1 MLLSSLNNLKEFE
14 EIIILGSNTLNVKE
28 LNQLD
33 KSKKYLL
40 LNIDKNSIDLE
51 IQKEFLNKNKNI
63 SILDFSWSIF
73 YKKFDLRWR
82 PEKLSLDNIDL
93 FFNYI
98 SKDNS
103 KIFYFFKKIYKTKN
117 VLIGFK
123 KAFCINLR
131 KHYEAIEVFN
141 LLKDYNQNIKIC
153 FKRNEYLLF
162 KKLNLLTKYD
172 EIKDVKVILINN
184 SFFSDNFKTTLK
196 FILYPLYSIFS
207 IRKFSFSKVK
217 KKLGVRIYKA
227 GYGFDDNNANL
238 NWIVDDKSFR
248 KEDVI
253 FVAEDTIDKKVYF
266 DALKKGLTLKDF
278 NNQKPLND
286 CSIIT
291 LIKQIFIF
299 FPLGII
305 ISPLIFFS
313 NSYLSSEY
321 FKAWMKLIIWE
332 NFISIYNIKSYLT
345 YHNFDTSHIYRNI
358 ILKRDNCF
366 NAMFK
371 HTHSENIFNYKKKR
385 RLCLLNTFKLI
396 L

>member
-1 MLLSSLNNLKEFE
+1 MR
-14 EIIILGSNTLNVKE
+14 
-28 LNQLD
+28 
-33 KSKKYLL
+33 
-40 LNIDKNSIDLE
+40 
-51 IQKEFLNKNKNI
+51 FL
-63 SILDFSWSIF
+63 IF
-73 YKKFDLRWR
+73 
-82 PEKLSLDNIDL
+82 
-93 FFNYI
+93 
-98 SKDNS
+98 
-103 KIFYFFKKIYKTKN
+103 
-117 VLIGFK
+117 
-123 KAFCINLR
+123 
-131 KHYEAIEVFN
+131 
-141 LLKDYNQNIKIC
+141 KDYNQNIKIC

-162 KKLNLLTKYD
+162 KKLNLLKKYD

-227 GYGFDDNNANL
+227 GYGFDDNNKNL

-299 FPLGII
+299 F
-305 ISPLIFFS
+305 
-313 NSYLSSEY
+313 
-321 FKAWMKLIIWE
+321 
-332 NFISIYNIKSYLT
+332 
-345 YHNFDTSHIYRNI
+345 H
-358 ILKRDNCF
+358 
-366 NAMFK
+366 
-371 HTHSENIFNYKKKR
+371 
-385 RLCLLNTFKLI
+385 
-396 L
+396 